1 MSDNY
6 NSSFFD
12 ELAYGWEKSTWLG
25 GDVYRF
31 LANKG
36 DKETLAALEEDR
48 IKDIEASYR
57 NLTEED
63 KQSGWAL
70 TGEIGGLL
78 LDPSAVA
85 LGYLGVP
92 SKIAKLGKLAN
103 RGIQAA
109 SSGAVVSGDYAIRE
123 LAAGREVDPV
133 MFTASALAGGAV
145 GALIP
150 PGVGKKVKETKTE
163 DTIIPQTKA
172 EDTIIPQTKAVDDV
186 VEETPTIHK
195 PLEKEEQD
203 SLDFLIDEW
212 YSSKKESLDDI
223 LNNINNSRK
232 IVLANRIQLKY
243 KEQKQLRRK
252 GGPKDSFK
260 YLKPGDKLSDADFLK
275 LESLVEK
282 SKDYRKQ
289 MPNMYE
295 EQAENMSENII
306 GPAGKLKIVGQ
317 LNKNTISQVVYRPL
331 IGSLGGLGTGATLNA
346 YSDEEFNPIPWMI
359 AGAGAGIAS
368 QKINNLKLGKEIT
381 DEAQG
386 VFDKVLRSSLGTH
399 FRVLF
404 SGSAAAK
411 AHVFGGEL
419 STLSKNLFSQ
429 RGAKLRG
436 AASMSVEESKQ
447 AILQDFSLKFKNA
460 IKDTNIFSIKGQQKR
475 DKLFNAAYMKANNFW
490 DDAYL
495 TTNFNR
501 NEIDII
507 NNLSNASLEVVS
519 DLTKRAESSGIK
531 FKMLEDYGLPQIHN
545 VTNIVK
551 NADKA
556 RSVYREAFLM
566 QKKSQLKAEE
576 LTEDQITKFTAQI
589 DEWLGNMMSTGVPST
604 APRSAFEK
612 SKKVGQEFYT
622 AMRPLTDHF
631 EKDRLFTNREARK
644 LLAENGFFV
653 NDVNH
658 LLNKYLHNS
667 INITEFARRFGP
679 NGEGIQAL
687 KKSIREKYK
696 KLRETSSDL
705 AGVTAKEKQELSV
718 VNDMVNGYFGLIH
731 ADSALASNPATSAL
745 TSFFVTAANIAYLP
759 KVALTSI
766 AELAQPLVNNES
778 LVSSLKGFGR
788 AIASKKD
795 FGKETGFSEMSSLE
809 EEMRQYALE
818 IANPNNTIQTGL
830 RRTNERFFKLILL
843 PQFTDFSR
851 RYAYNAGIEDTFKV
865 AKKIAKKR
873 TTALQN
879 LANSLGLTDDYIKQ
893 LNNFKTVN
901 EAFASTEGRKILNI
915 GGLKSADRDVLIPT
929 MGNRRAFA
937 QSRDPFY
944 RALGQFLSWSQAK
957 TTQTNALI
965 TRLEDGDH
973 KLFAKGLGALA
984 LYNGHRV
991 FLDWANDPT
1000 GEWLEEDEESYLDT
1014 YLTLETLGRSVQHS
1028 GNYNN
1033 FVIDKIARLFSSRS
1047 FGSPISEVAPAL
1059 GFLEDAFTD
1068 VAAIYK
1074 NITYGDYAGAVKQS
1088 MDTLVPFGTEIQD
1101 ISEGFGFY
1109 DFEDKP
1115 NKPGRLSRVLAD
1127 PAFLARK
1134 RAEQEN
1140 REGKDKGGVVED
1152 VPRTAEEP
1160 DERIDKMTG
1169 LPYDKQAGGAFV
1181 DASDSFR
1188 RSGVDEELASLNYKG

>member
-1 MSDNY
+1 MSDND

-48 IKDIEASYR
+48 IKNIEASYR

-85 LGYLGVP
+85 LGALGAP

-103 RGIQAA
+103 RGIQAT
-109 SSGAVVSGDYAIRE
+109 STGAVASGDYAIRE

-133 MFTASALAGGAV
+133 IFTASALAGGAV

-163 DTIIPQTKA
+163 DI
-172 EDTIIPQTKAVDDV
+172 IIPQTKAVDDV

-212 YSSKKESLDDI
+212 HSSKKESLDET
-223 LNNINNSRK
+223 LGTINNARK
-232 IVLANRIQLKY
+232 IMLANRIQLKY

-260 YLKPGDKLSDADFLK
+260 YLKPEDKLADADFLK

-282 SKDYRKQ
+282 SKDFKKQ
-289 MPNMYE
+289 IPSMLA
-295 EQAENMSENII
+295 EQAENISKDVE
-306 GPAGKLKIVGQ
+306 GVAGKLKIAGQ
-317 LNKNTISQVVYRPL
+317 LSKNTIAQAVYRPL
-331 IGSLGGLGTGATLNA
+331 IGSLGGLGTGAAYSA
-346 YSDEEFNPIPWMI
+346 YSDEEFNPLTWMV

-368 QKINNLKLGKEIT
+368 KMVMNLNMDKAIT
-381 DEAQG
+381 NEAQG
-386 VFDKVLRSSLGTH
+386 VIDKFLRSSFGTQ
-399 FRVLF
+399 FRALF

-429 RGAKLRG
+429 RGASLKG
-436 AASMSVEESKQ
+436 AASLSVEESKNVV
-447 AILQDFSLKFKNA
+447 LQDFSLKLKNS

-475 DKLFNAAYMKANNFW
+475 DELFNAAYMKANNFW

-495 TTNFNR
+495 TTNFNK

-507 NNLSNASLEVVS
+507 NNLSNTSLKVVS

-551 NADKA
+551 DVDKA

-589 DEWLGNMMSTGVPST
+589 DEWLGNMISTGVPST

-612 SKKVGQEFYT
+612 SKKAGQELYT

-631 EKDRLFTNREARK
+631 EKDRLFRDKEARK

-653 NDVNH
+653 SDVNH
-658 LLNKYLHNS
+658 LLNKYLHNT
-667 INITEFARRFGP
+667 INITEFARRFGAG
-679 NGEGIQAL
+679 GEGVQAL
-687 KKSIREKYK
+687 KKSIRDKYNN
-696 KLRETSSDL
+696 LRETSPDIGAL
-705 AGVTAKEKQELSV
+705 ATKEKRELSV
-718 VNDMVNGYFGLIH
+718 VNDMVNGYFGLID
-731 ADSALASNPATSAL
+731 ADSAIASNSAASGL
-745 TSFFVTAANIAYLP
+745 TSLFVTAANIAYLP
-759 KVALTSI
+759 KVTLTSL
-766 AELAQPLVNNES
+766 AELAQPLVNNQS

-788 AIASKKD
+788 AMASKKD

-818 IANPNNTIQTGL
+818 IANPNSTLQTGL

-865 AKKIAKKR
+865 AKKIGKKR

-893 LNNFKTVN
+893 LNNFKTVD

-1033 FVIDKIARLFSSRS
+1033 FVIDKVARLFSSGAFS
-1047 FGSPISEVAPAL
+1047 SPSSEVIPAL
-1059 GFLEDAFTD
+1059 GFLDDAYKD
-1068 VAAIYK
+1068 VGGISR
-1074 NITYGDYAGAVKQS
+1074 NLMYGDYEGALKQG
-1088 MDTLVPFGTEIQD
+1088 MDTLIPFGSEIKD
-1101 ISEGFGFY
+1101 ISEGFGIY

-1169 LPYDKQAGGAFV
+1169 LPYDKQAGEAFV

-1188 RSGVDEELASLNYKG
+1188 RSGVDEELVSLNYKG